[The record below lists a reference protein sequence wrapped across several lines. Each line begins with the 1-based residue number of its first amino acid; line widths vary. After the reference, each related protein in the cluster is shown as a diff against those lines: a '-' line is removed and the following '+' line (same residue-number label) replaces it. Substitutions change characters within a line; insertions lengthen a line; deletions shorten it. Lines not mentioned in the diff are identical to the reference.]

1 MVWYSLLF
9 KKFPQSVVIHTVK
22 GFGVVNK
29 AAVDIFL
36 ELSGFSHGST
46 NVGNLTSSSSA
57 FSRSTLYLEI
67 NVSRTAEV

>member
-1 MVWYSLLF
+1 M
-9 KKFPQSVVIHTVK
+9 IHTVK
-22 GFGVVNK
+22 DFGVVDEDETE
-29 AAVDIFL
+29 VDVSL
-36 ELSGFSHGST
+36 ELPGFSHGST